1 MKNFIYVVLACLLL
15 VVVSCEEIENEFTE
29 PSESVSAELSELQ
42 QLAIADGVVLEPG
55 EKVIQM
61 VNINKDLGNKSI
73 SSLNMASKNNEEP
86 PKNTFT
92 FNGLTQNPKSIKTD
106 EDITNSKSI
115 LEASEKLTFSD
126 LEFYNASPSYM
137 RQSFTDYFGTTPD
150 GIAVNSETYYNAV
163 TPAITEQYGKYCY
176 NKVYSST
183 IHNQS
188 LSSYSSRVFETYAT
202 NGGPSAV
209 PITKHLA
216 YTETTGTNWNITA
229 GSSISLEATLG
240 FHIPFTVDAEST
252 LTVTGY
258 LEGSTGGSSS
268 SAFTFSDDLTVTV
281 PAYSKQK
288 LSLHFVLA
296 DGAADLWWP
305 VNLEG
310 WFGANFPNKVQD
322 HYFWFLNY
330 TGSGTM
336 VAHVTDHSS
345 VRAYITI
352 GDVEPL

>member
-1 MKNFIYVVLACLLL
+1 MKIFIYVVLACLLL
-15 VVVSCEEIENEFTE
+15 VVVSCEKIENEFTE
-29 PSESVSAELSELQ
+29 PSESLSAELSELR

-73 SSLNMASKNNEEP
+73 SSLNMVSKNNEEP
-86 PKNTFT
+86 PKDTFI
-92 FNGLTQNPKSIKTD
+92 FNGLTLNPKSIKTD

-115 LEASEKLTFSD
+115 LEATEKLTFSD
-126 LEFYNASPSYM
+126 LEFYNASPSYI

-150 GIAVNSETYYNAV
+150 GIAVNNETYYNAV
-163 TPAITEQYGKYCY
+163 TPAITEQEGNYCY

-209 PITKHLA
+209 PVTKHLA
-216 YTETTGTNWNITA
+216 YTEATGTNWNITA

-258 LEGSTGGSSS
+258 LEGSTGGSAS
-268 SAFTFSDDLTVTV
+268 SAFEFSDDFTVTV

-296 DGAADLWWP
+296 DGVADLWWP

-310 WFGANFPNKVQD
+310 WFGANFPNKVND
-322 HYFWFLNY
+322 HYWWFLNY

>member
-1 MKNFIYVVLACLLL
+1 MKNFIYVVLACLIL
-15 VVVSCEEIENEFTE
+15 VVVSCEKIESEFTE
-29 PSESVSAELSELQ
+29 PSESLSAEISELQ
-42 QLAIADGVVLEPG
+42 KLAIADGVVLELG

-61 VNINKDLGNKSI
+61 VNINKELGNKSV
-73 SSLNMASKNNEEP
+73 SSLNRVNKKNEEP
-86 PKNTFT
+86 PKDTFV
-92 FNGLTQNPKSIKTD
+92 FNGLTQNPKTIKTD
-106 EDITNSKSI
+106 EDIANSKS
-115 LEASEKLTFSD
+115 LEATEKLTFGD
-126 LEFYNASPSYM
+126 LEFYNASPAYI

-150 GIAVNSETYYNAV
+150 GIAVNNETYYNAV

-176 NKVYSST
+176 NKVYTPT
-183 IHNQS
+183 IHNKS

-202 NGGPSAV
+202 NGGPSVAHV
-209 PITKHLA
+209 EKTLA
-216 YTETTGTNWNITA
+216 FTEATGTNWNITA

-258 LEGSTGGSSS
+258 LEGSTGGSAS
-268 SAFTFSDDLTVTV
+268 SAFTFSDVVGIDV

-296 DGAADLWWP
+296 DGQADLWWP
-305 VNLEG
+305 VELDG

-322 HYFWFLNY
+322 HYWWFLSY